1 MSAYLKKIA
10 VIKQVKGGFSAD
22 GGSVSGLVK
31 AETYAGFLKV
41 EASLINFAPLTEGR
55 YVLGITDGLN
65 TVTFEGLTY
74 EGERQFNLSSGF
86 AFLVCFCNNTVAPVA
101 SASCGEMACALPDL
115 KSEMVRLENINAPKT
130 NSSKSGNGKSGVA
143 VGGGGTVTP
152 KAAFP
157 KTGEGAPDSVTLQEG
172 GAVNAGAG
180 AQTATSASAETP
192 YDDEAISEV
201 NYFEDTFQGGTPL
214 RQVEEKE
221 ADGDAGGE
229 DAQDFGSVQGEEIGK
244 RPRGR
249 RTGSRSSVRVGDA
262 ASEATASDGRDGR
275 GGLAGGDFY
284 GRMEADIKKIFAT
297 YPRVDELERAVEGS
311 RFAKISYGDD
321 KFYVFGVL
329 TVEGKPRYIC
339 YGVPA
344 QDPENPPQSLKNFAS
359 YVPVQGGG
367 YWMTYQDASTGIS
380 VKLLQT

>member
-22 GGSVSGLVK
+22 GNSVSGLVK

-115 KSEMVRLENINAPKT
+115 KSEMVRLENINAPK
-130 NSSKSGNGKSGVA
+130 NSSKSGNGKSGAPKSGVA
-143 VGGGGTVTP
+143 VGGTVTP
-152 KAAFP
+152 KGASP
-157 KTGEGAPDSVTLQEG
+157 QTDEGAPDSATPQEG
-172 GAVNAGAG
+172 EAVSAG
-180 AQTATSASAETP
+180 AQTAGSAGAETP

-229 DAQDFGSVQGEEIGK
+229 DAQDFGAVQGEGSGK

-249 RTGSRSSVRVGDA
+249 RANRSSARVDDA
-262 ASEATASDGRDGR
+262 ASEATASDGREGR

-297 YPRVDELERAVEGS
+297 YPRVEELESAVEGS
-311 RFAKISYGDD
+311 RFAKISYGDG

-359 YVPVQGGG
+359 FVPVQGGG

-380 VKLLQT
+380 VKLLQS